1 MQELDNAAH
10 ILSIGYVHRHRPF
23 ADEYDIG
30 DAIGTGGFA
39 VVRKATHRATGQT
52 YAVKTLR
59 VKAGGGGSDSD
70 SSCDD
75 SSDDDSSD
83 ASGDSDEGGGGSG
96 RKLAA
101 MSMAEMTNELIM
113 MQQLSEHPNI
123 VTVKEFYTEDAE
135 GHVTSAVTPASVSGD
150 AVDEK
155 GERSPETHGV
165 VHVVMELLQG
175 QELVDA
181 IVEHGTYQ
189 ESDAKIVMSNMLD
202 AIAFMHARGVVHRD
216 LKLENL
222 VLARPDN
229 LESVTLV
236 DFGLAKALMARERA
250 ENVCGTLAYVA
261 PEALAAG
268 VYGQGVDVWALGVAS
283 TCCSRARGRS
293 TTRTRTNSWTPSS
306 SATWTSTRGR
316 SGSGS
321 PRRRRI
327 SFAVC
332 SNPTPNTGS
341 PPRRRWNTSGS
352 PRNPETPP
360 RGCTTSTRASTRS
373 WGPRGNTPN
382 VDSDPGTRSPPR
394 GNPPRKAR
402 HHRGGMRGVR
412 AGDGAAG
419 ETGRSNEGRS
429 KTKGKPRGG
438 DSEERESV
446 FGGAGVEVD
455 GGGQDGGPSA
465 RVRAQGREVGD
476 GARLS
481 TQRRIRTRAAR
492 TSQAV
497 GETVEAR
504 GEGGEGTPRE
514 DGYGTGGWVRILRT
528 RWTRHERNNAET
540 VSGTKA
546 GRDGDV
552 ADIVDVF
559 PASTD
564 VSLVRKCYLRQK
576 VLSSKIL
583 VVPVVSCAPGTRRI
597 R

>member
-1 MQELDNAAH
+1 
-10 ILSIGYVHRHRPF
+10 
-23 ADEYDIG
+23 
-30 DAIGTGGFA
+30 
-39 VVRKATHRATGQT
+39 
-52 YAVKTLR
+52 
-59 VKAGGGGSDSD
+59 
-70 SSCDD
+70 
-75 SSDDDSSD
+75 
-83 ASGDSDEGGGGSG
+83 
-96 RKLAA
+96 
-101 MSMAEMTNELIM
+101 MAEMTNELIM

-229 LESVTLV
+229 LDSVTLV

-268 VYGQGVDVWALGVAS
+268 VYGQGVDVWALGVAMHVLLTGAWPFDDEDEDELMDAIIECDLDFDEGEEWEWIS
-283 TCCSRARGRS
+283 PRAKDLLRGLLEPNPKHRLTAAQALEHEWFTAQPGNATERLHHVHARLDALVGSSRQHPERRFRPGGRARH
-293 TTRTRTNSWTPSS
+293 
-306 SATWTSTRGR
+306 RG
-316 SGSGS
+316 
-321 PRRRRI
+321 
-327 SFAVC
+327 
-332 SNPTPNTGS
+332 
-341 PPRRRWNTSGS
+341 
-352 PRNPETPP
+352 ETL
-360 RGCTTSTRASTRS
+360 RG
-373 WGPRGNTPN
+373 G
-382 VDSDPGTRSPPR
+382 V
-394 GNPPRKAR
+394 R

-504 GEGGEGTPRE
+504 GEGGEELRE
-514 DGYGTGGWVRILRT
+514 RTGTGPEGGFASSAR
-528 RWTRHERNNAET
+528 
-540 VSGTKA
+540 G
-546 GRDGDV
+546 GR
-552 ADIVDVF
+552 AMSEI
-559 PASTD
+559 
-564 VSLVRKCYLRQK
+564 
-576 VLSSKIL
+576 
-583 VVPVVSCAPGTRRI
+583 TRRP
-597 R
+597 

>member
-229 LESVTLV
+229 LDSVTLV

-268 VYGQGVDVWALGVAS
+268 VYGQGVDVWALGVAMHVLLTGAWPFDDEDEDELMDAIIECDLDFDEGEEWEWIS
-283 TCCSRARGRS
+283 PQAKDLLRGLLEPNPKHRLTAAQALEHEWFTAQPGNATERLHHVHARLDALVGSSRQHPERRFRPGDALATAGKPSEEVFVITAGSARCL
-293 TTRTRTNSWTPSS
+293 
-306 SATWTSTRGR
+306 
-316 SGSGS
+316 
-321 PRRRRI
+321 RRRR
-327 SFAVC
+327 
-332 SNPTPNTGS
+332 
-341 PPRRRWNTSGS
+341 
-352 PRNPETPP
+352 
-360 RGCTTSTRASTRS
+360 
-373 WGPRGNTPN
+373 
-382 VDSDPGTRSPPR
+382 
-394 GNPPRKAR
+394 
-402 HHRGGMRGVR
+402 
-412 AGDGAAG
+412 AAG

-446 FGGAGVEVD
+446 FWGAGVEVD

-504 GEGGEGTPRE
+504 GEGGEELRE
-514 DGYGTGGWVRILRT
+514 RTGMGPEGGFASSAR
-528 RWTRHERNNAET
+528 
-540 VSGTKA
+540 G
-546 GRDGDV
+546 GR
-552 ADIVDVF
+552 AMSEI
-559 PASTD
+559 
-564 VSLVRKCYLRQK
+564 
-576 VLSSKIL
+576 
-583 VVPVVSCAPGTRRI
+583 TRRP
-597 R
+597 